1 MIHFGF
7 NQYDENNNITNKLV
21 QVDILLTYYPDFCKF
36 YMYSPAELESKYKG
50 AHRNELLRAIAYVE
64 SYSIIAKDINNEPVI
79 WEQDD
84 LTSNGFWHDKKT
96 LIDEQG
102 NRLKYKDT
110 DEDLIPAYAKRINQ
124 TPITHNPND
133 AIHMLVRK

>member
-21 QVDILLTYYPDFCKF
+21 QVDILLIYYPDFCKF
-36 YMYSPAELESKYKG
+36 YMYSPTELESKYKG

-84 LTSNGFWHDKKT
+84 LSSNGLWHDKKT
-96 LIDEQG
+96 LINE
-102 NRLKYKDT
+102 R
-110 DEDLIPAYAKRINQ
+110 R
-124 TPITHNPND
+124 
-133 AIHMLVRK
+133 

>member
-7 NQYDENNNITNKLV
+7 NQYDENNNITDKLV
-21 QVDILLTYYPDFCKF
+21 QVDILLTYYPEFCKF
-36 YMYSPAELESKYKG
+36 YMYSPTELESKYKG

-64 SYSIIAKDINNEPVI
+64 SYSILAKDMNNEPVI

-84 LTSNGFWHDKKT
+84 LSSNGFWHDTKT

-102 NRLKYKDT
+102 NRLKYKNT
-110 DEDLIPAYAKRINQ
+110 DEDLIPAYAKIVQ
-124 TPITHNPND
+124 QILISHNPSD
-133 AIHMLVRK
+133 VIHMLVRK